1 MSVHSEVNNLFKN
14 KSGNAPLSVRSRSGD
29 TEDGNEYFDMRASTA
44 PNALAVMEEKDERK
58 ARQKFLYTYFTLMK
72 QWLNRFE
79 FEYVKL
85 LYVEGRDEKTIFDML
100 GLQPKRFKRNLQAKL
115 TEHNDEVQELAERS
129 EWEDAE
135 LFSRC
140 FLTSPTEILQ
150 DKELSAAKPKTVK
163 GFGNLIEAQSRRE
176 RYLQAESDRYYQ
188 RKVYMR
194 GFMAGKYSALH
205 PKFRRQS
212 PSTSTNFVYTYNRKI
227 KDRMQSIAAIFRTM
241 SYDFLTGAF
250 AAFGLEIDHEQAAGF
265 ERFYRSIYDTL
276 SDCIQGLYQII
287 VDGVPIE
294 DVEKAEQERRETQA
308 NRQARERV
316 TPEQGT

>member
-44 PNALAVMEEKDERK
+44 PNALEVIEEKDERK
-58 ARQKFLYTYFTLMK
+58 ARQKFLHTYFTLMK

-100 GLQPKRFKRNLQAKL
+100 GLHPKRFKCNLQAKL
-115 TEHNDEVQELAERS
+115 TKHSDEVQELAERS

-140 FLTSPTEILQ
+140 FLSSPTEILQ
-150 DKELSAAKPKTVK
+150 DKELSAARPKTVK

-176 RYLQAESDRYYQ
+176 RYLQADSDRYYQ

-205 PKFRRQS
+205 PKYRQR
-212 PSTSTNFVYTYNRKI
+212 NGEIFTYNRKI

-250 AAFGLEIDHEQAAGF
+250 AAFGLEIDNEAATGF

-276 SDCIQGLYQII
+276 SNCIQGLYQII

-294 DVEKAEQERRETQA
+294 DVEKAEQERRDEYKRDYEDDTDGETSA
-308 NRQARERV
+308 V
-316 TPEQGT
+316 